1 MEKTNSWEKIM
12 GFLVFILMTVIL
24 ILVNIHICKR
34 QKQVNIKHGEY
45 LLNNKINQIQ
55 YSIDSRLLKLKI
67 LEMVIIDN
75 NGKIRDFNEIAE
87 RLYEDDPS
95 IRSLQL
101 APNGDVTYVYPLKGN
116 EDAFGDIF
124 SDPDRKIEAE
134 YARDSGN
141 MTLAGPFELYQKG
154 IGVVARR
161 PIYLKD
167 SNKKKQFWGFSIA
180 VMNVPEIFDKADL
193 KILDKEGYLYKI
205 WRNIPDSFEKQVIVK
220 NFEEDIEESIQGE
233 IYVPGGVWFLN
244 IVPKNGWISFEY
256 IISKIFIAIFISFL
270 VALVIYGLMISK
282 RKSRELVLL
291 ANTDSLTGLYNER
304 FLSKLLNE
312 LINSKISFGLLYL
325 DLDKFKEV
333 NDNYGHKV
341 GDLLLIE
348 VANRLKSCV
357 DSSDFVFRIGGDE
370 FAIIIKNN
378 REKDFYIKLLE
389 KIHVVVEQPFYITN
403 CYLIPRIS
411 GGYSIYP
418 DEYKNSDEMIKKA
431 DKMMYKNKLK
441 REKENLAI

>member
-1 MEKTNSWEKIM
+1 
-12 GFLVFILMTVIL
+12 
-24 ILVNIHICKR
+24 
-34 QKQVNIKHGEY
+34 
-45 LLNNKINQIQ
+45 
-55 YSIDSRLLKLKI
+55 
-67 LEMVIIDN
+67 
-75 NGKIRDFNEIAE
+75 
-87 RLYEDDPS
+87 
-95 IRSLQL
+95 
-101 APNGDVTYVYPLKGN
+101 
-116 EDAFGDIF
+116 
-124 SDPDRKIEAE
+124 
-134 YARDSGN
+134 
-141 MTLAGPFELYQKG
+141 
-154 IGVVARR
+154 
-161 PIYLKD
+161 
-167 SNKKKQFWGFSIA
+167 
-180 VMNVPEIFDKADL
+180 MNVPEIFDKADL

-205 WRNIPDSFEKQVIVK
+205 WRNIPDSLERQVIVK

-312 LINSKISFGLLYL
+312 LINSRISFGLLYL

-333 NDNYGHKV
+333 NDNYGHKI

-378 REKDFYIKLLE
+378 REKDFYMKLLE
-389 KIHVVVEQPFYITN
+389 KIHIVVEQPFYITN